1 MYRIGV
7 IVVFGNIQVTVQ
19 SDMIEQFEREKPRDR
34 GWYPLSSG
42 AIGEVNSAAV
52 AIIAAECTPPQ
63 ESRCSSSAGL
73 GHLGIVK
80 LNFN

>member
-1 MYRIGV
+1 MMEGDARCH
-7 IVVFGNIQVTVQ
+7 
-19 SDMIEQFEREKPRDR
+19 RA
-34 GWYPLSSG
+34 
-42 AIGEVNSAAV
+42 AIGEVNGAAA